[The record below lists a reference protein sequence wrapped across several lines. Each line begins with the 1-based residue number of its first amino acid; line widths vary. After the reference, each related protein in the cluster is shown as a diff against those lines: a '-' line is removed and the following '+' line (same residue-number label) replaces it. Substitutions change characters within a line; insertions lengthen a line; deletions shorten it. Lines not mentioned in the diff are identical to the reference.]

1 MVLVSTADAAPFV
14 DAGNTLGVGASIEFN
29 AGVYRTLAEI
39 QDVTIVGADDVS
51 VLATG
56 DYRTTALANAG
67 VGADAGV
74 GAAVALLLSDF
85 TTTAQL
91 TNSTNSST
99 ITGGL
104 TVSAD
109 HFARATHAADAS
121 VTAADISAGAA
132 IALGVMQGGARAFA
146 GNRMDVA
153 GAVNVT
159 ALTDTFMD
167 ADATSSSQGVD
178 SDDLFLEFKL
188 DLLLDQAFR
197 ALRSALTF
205 DPVTAVDGV
214 ADTLTVTGHGLATGD
229 SVIYSKGGDDEQVGA
244 LVDTDDYFVRVID
257 ADTISL
263 HNSRDDALNNVNAVD
278 LAPTADFDNL
288 HTLQPRVPGAV
299 AELIGAGRLGTGD
312 GSVGAAAA
320 AAANLDY
327 NSALAG
333 ITASAQI
340 TADLP
345 VSVISTLDADAD
357 AFATAEAVDSA
368 VSLGIA
374 AAANISSQGNQAFV
388 GGSVTAPG
396 IEVRARL
403 GGNGV
408 SDFTAEAIS
417 GGGSEANLGVAGAF
431 AVNLS
436 SPLLPLNPIVIPIP
450 ALPAAPAIPGLPPI
464 TLPTL
469 PPLPVIPVPTGGQQ
483 AAVVLDGANL
493 TLLNGRDLLVRSDF
507 IGNYSA
513 TTSATPQSTAVVG
526 VGPSVSA
533 NAMTQQSLAEIRNAV
548 VTGTGGGVEFR
559 SDIDVIAT
567 GDYTATATATAGA
580 SSAIS
585 LPAAAALNY
594 SDLNTVARIANTSSP
609 SAINGNLRVRA
620 DHDSLSTHA
629 ANTDSGVGGTA
640 SVGAALALGY
650 VLGGAEASS
659 AMDIDVLSGTV
670 TIQADNQ
677 SLLDADAVSGQSGA
691 ANDPAGDV
699 LTEELEAQFEGLLAL
714 AGQGEIPEDVIRIL
728 QRASAETADGPIGA
742 AAAVAMN
749 LDFGYSEAALADG
762 SRLETSNAPVV
773 AATGD
778 MDSDALA
785 TAASVDA
792 AAGIGVAVAINVDA
806 QRIEGAIG
814 GDITAPAIT
823 LETARSGDGIH
834 RLNALAI
841 SGAGAEDVG
850 VAGAF
855 ALNLSGDP
863 RDILEGDATGGGQ
876 LIARILD
883 GANLTLTEST
893 DVTVTATYVGD
904 YNATARAATGGGTLG
919 IGPSVAVNAVVHSTI
934 AEIGAAFIAGAD
946 DVIVTATGTYTA
958 DTLAV
963 AGADS
968 DGSLPAAIALTG
980 TQNDTIARV
989 RPGETMSTI
998 GGDLLVTASHT
1009 ATANTTADAASGGA
1023 DVGLGVA
1030 VAAGGPLGGARAEGG
1045 PNMTV
1050 AGDVTVL
1057 ANTVADAN
1065 TDAEASQL
1073 GALVSSFTVDEETQR
1088 QLKRL
1093 ATIAGVDDILF
1104 PFVDPHPPLQAHFNA
1119 ETEVDDAANTIK
1131 IAVPHEF
1138 DAGDAVVYR
1147 NNQDDTSLGGL
1158 TDGTTYF
1165 ISFATPDRS
1174 QLRLHATRADA
1185 LAATNAINI
1194 APVLDAEDHH
1204 TLVVARTFAAAAV
1217 DSTAETINV
1226 GNLAGL
1232 SDGDAVKYFNGG
1244 GTSVGGLVDG
1254 RLYFVNVDAS
1264 DPNAMRVQLFETR
1277 ADALAGTN
1285 VIDLDGAVATGAA
1298 HQVVKVVD
1306 AYHSRIGAVDPVA
1319 SVDDGNNRLNIPT
1332 MGFANGD
1339 SVVYENN
1346 GDDETIAGLAA
1357 GGTFFVH
1364 IVVEEDLPI
1373 GLSLHNNRADAESG
1387 ANAIDIAPAG
1397 DSDVAH
1403 TLRLAYVVDPAAVV
1417 DSDQNTIDLSAAR
1430 VHSGEAV
1437 VYRNGGGASIGGL
1450 VDDTVYHVLE
1460 LPGTGRVVLIDGGKV
1475 VDLDASVATGTAHRF
1490 ERVLVDAPAEDNVPD
1505 ISVGAAAAIAV
1516 GAGRPVSEARI
1527 GAGATLVADD
1537 IVVTASMDFDADAD
1551 ADALQIGSALG
1562 VGVAAAGNYSE
1573 GSHIAEVGAGA
1584 TVTADTLSLT
1594 ASGVGDLPFDLDAN
1608 AASAAAGL
1616 GGNVAG
1622 SVAVNA
1628 LRNHTA
1634 VRIGNDATVTVDG
1647 RLDLLANLRRDG
1659 LSFVDAGRARSDAL
1673 AGEVAF
1679 GGLAAAGASVAGTI
1693 TLQGDLVEASIGEG
1707 ALVTAPDGVNV
1718 RAKTLHDF
1726 DNTAVGGSISAVF
1739 AAAVG
1744 AAFNYTSSEAR
1755 AQVDG
1760 SVEVDSGSLDV
1771 IATTDVV
1778 YDPDALGLAAGGLI
1792 AIAGSAEGNVINNTT
1807 RAGIGGSGTINA
1819 NAVRVSASDTSEL
1832 DTDTGALAASTV
1844 GAAGASVA
1852 ANIMN
1857 NTVEA
1862 FIAGATVTT
1871 DDGNV
1876 VVGATS
1882 SYDVDALALGLS
1894 AAGLVA
1900 GVGSVSVNML
1910 TNTTSASIRGGAV
1923 IESAGTVSLDADDNS
1938 TVQANSGGLA
1948 VSLGA
1953 GVGASAALNTLD
1965 NTVEAYTDDADIEA
1979 NGDISI
1985 DATSANDVDALA
1997 IAFGAG
2003 GIVGGFASVTIN
2015 TVTTTTDAS
2024 IRTGGTID
2032 APAIRLS
2039 ARDDSVLD
2047 ADSGGLAVSVGAGAG
2062 GSFARNE
2069 MATEVSAGIGGAD
2082 VTTSE
2087 GNVGITAT
2095 SSFDVD
2101 ASALGFSLAGLVGG
2115 VGTASIND
2123 LANTTRA
2130 FIDTGAEVDSAGA
2143 VQLTALDD
2151 SLVVADAGGLAA
2163 SGFVGAGLSF
2173 ASSKVI
2179 NTVEAV
2185 IDGTVPEGETPA
2197 SVTAVGAVTL
2207 TATLSPEVSAG
2218 AVGFSVGAFAAASG
2232 AVAVSET
2239 GGRARAAILN
2249 KATVEAASVSI
2260 QANADAG
2267 VDADA
2272 GGLAGA
2278 GFAAAGVMIAETV
2291 AGHGASAEATGVI
2304 TTGQLDVA
2312 AKATRAG
2319 EADVNFFGIAAFTG
2333 EVGFE
2338 AERTAGDTEAIIG
2351 EGADIT
2357 VTGGGSVN
2365 VTATSDDVADPHIV
2379 DIAAGAF
2386 MIGAQ
2391 ATSAVITSNTRAKV
2405 AGKVSGRNATV
2416 SATSN
2421 KEADATT
2428 DILNLSILSLNGV
2441 ALSGIVS
2448 ALPADLPIPV
2458 TPPFDTVAD
2467 ALIDGATEAFLAK
2480 GADID
2485 LTGALAVT
2493 ATSDN
2498 DASANNLSLTVT
2510 FVNVADTASLAKV
2523 QGSTQMHIDEG
2534 ASIDVGSLTS
2544 SASATSDATAGLD
2557 YAGVS
2562 GVNVQLADVNA
2573 TTGHLVAAY
2582 VGPAKNAPLAGQP
2595 ATTLAI
2601 ASGGMNL
2608 TATSVN
2614 TASVGQVI
2622 VDASLVTVEKV
2633 NPVADAG
2640 GQTRAHLGGAF
2651 VINAAHADA
2660 TATSINTAE
2669 SEALAFELNLLDIDQ
2684 SEKSAST
2691 THVTEAFVGQGAN
2704 LTVSGAINLKAS
2716 SDNEATIDQITPL
2729 DLGAVELNFV
2739 KSTANAGGVTVAY
2752 VMEDADIRATAITAD
2767 ASADNEASVDR
2778 FQFAA
2783 SVFSLQKAE
2792 PTAITSHQV
2801 GAWIGAAPGAA
2812 AQASLAGTITLTG
2825 GITLNATSVN
2835 EASVGEVNI
2844 ALALVSV
2851 DLVKPVINTGGTTRV
2866 SVGGNYTINATGING
2881 QANATNTAGSDTVP
2895 IKLGLVLVTEVN
2907 TDVRT
2912 THETEA
2918 IVGAGAGF
2926 VLSGGGITLGATS
2939 RNDARLSRFELGASL
2954 VSVGTFSPTV
2964 VTQGATRAFA
2974 VEGAHVTAGSLS
2986 LNAAAANNASVSADI
3001 VTIGLV
3007 DFSTI
3012 APVVHTEHVVDAYL
3026 GPRAGVGSSGL
3037 AGSINVAGALNVS
3050 AGQVDSGNV
3059 ASLDSLTISISLG
3072 NGDTVEPDVLAAGQ
3086 TLAHLGGAFAIKAG
3100 SVNVTARAPNNRA
3113 TSEVFALNV
3122 GLGNFGG
3129 SDIPVTV
3136 AHQTAAYVAD
3146 GANIGVSGGP
3156 LALLAEATGHASAEN
3171 LSISIG
3177 LLDIQEITAQAR
3189 VQGSTKAYIG
3199 GGAILNADD
3208 VSMLARSQGNTADAG
3223 MTSVGVGLISSTT
3236 ANPTASTEHNV
3247 DVFVAGGA
3255 TVNADDVSLS
3265 AVLGSTADADVDTA
3279 GFGIAAIGST
3289 NPSASATDLVRA
3301 FVDGVV
3307 SVSSLELDANAS
3319 RVSTADTTVV
3329 SIGIVGSS
3337 GADSTASTTGDT
3349 RVAFGSSARIT
3360 STGNVAAH
3368 AVANNRA
3375 TAKSSGGGGG
3385 VIGAATLDSSAT
3397 LTSDT
3402 TAYLHENAQ
3411 VLQAGNFEL
3420 NAIAIN
3426 TAKADTTAGTGGAI
3440 SVRGAQATVTVTPS
3454 VEAVIDN
3461 NVSMQNIGGSV
3472 TLHAESLR
3480 AEGDSTAKAYGGG
3493 VVDVGASNADA
3504 IVQPTVNAFID
3515 TGATLDV
3522 DGSVTVEAFA
3532 RAQPAQALNDF
3543 FNPDQA
3549 TIDADSI
3556 SFTQHG
3562 LSNGDRVTYD
3572 PNGNSAIGTA
3582 DGSTLQT
3589 GREYS
3594 VIVTGED
3601 TLQLGT
3607 VFDAST
3613 GSTADP
3619 LDPNVGVD
3627 AARDTIR
3634 FAVPHGF
3641 ISGDAVKY
3649 TPAGTSVSTGLNGS
3663 NTFFVR
3669 SIDEFTI
3676 RLYANRDEAL
3686 GNGAFFD
3693 RTFSPVLVSEADD
3706 TITSVGHGYVEN
3718 QAVTYLAPPARQFT
3732 SESVDVSSGTPTD
3745 NDQIFFQNHGFSVG
3759 NRVTYR
3765 VEPGGTAIGGLTSGT
3780 NYFVIVIDANHIQ
3793 LAATRD
3799 AADPDDGDDDVDTT
3813 PIALSPDKNS
3823 PANQDQHV
3831 LERQTIGGLSNGV
3844 TYYVRNIAGS
3854 TFQLAATPGGAAI
3867 ELNGSGRVGTHRLS
3881 TPGLDLTA
3889 QTGVH
3894 QLRLDLTSAPGG
3906 NHLLRGEAGVSL
3918 RELSPPAGDG
3928 QSSAV
3933 AKGGGGGFVAVGNP
3947 DGNLVLTQNVQAFI
3961 APALLQ
3967 AGGNVDVRSSS
3978 VVNSSAYASNG
3989 GGGFVAIGDADAN
4002 NDTNHSNRAYIG
4014 VDDGSGNIVGDNV
4027 VVEAQGH
4034 LRVSAEST
4042 LDAKVTTNADA
4053 GGFAADVDAESR
4065 GTLDDETQVVAGSN
4079 ARVTARSVSLRSQWL
4094 HLNYTYKADADA
4106 GGLYADAEATSNG
4119 SVLPDTTTAIRSGAQ
4134 VTGFEGVDLRA
4145 ITNDVDIDETGTADA
4160 TGLFGGEDRY
4170 KDAVFEVDTLIDADA
4185 NAVVTAGP
4193 RLFPGP
4199 GVPAI
4204 DVTPL
4209 QQPGG
4214 FDRLA
4219 LFVEID
4225 AEEGTRDMDWDANV
4239 VLLPGPNPTL
4249 IVGPDGRIQKAINA
4263 SVLGVGSAI
4272 GSFVDPDNNGSFVV
4286 ADIINDNDRGQAL
4299 FRADNE
4305 GNADITT
4312 VLPNGPLFTFRE
4324 TYVKVDI
4331 LNQSEYDMVIS
4342 DIEVVN
4348 TFLTTAEDEVII
4360 EVDHVDNFEF
4370 DVNHDFKPT
4379 LITISN
4385 TFDKEDGAQPDIT
4398 FDGVVN
4404 NPIGMTDVFN
4414 QRGDILSSLPGGGE
4428 FPTPPGLIRT
4438 DSFRIDAVR
4447 GSVGRGDSQRLRV
4460 EIVESN
4466 DGPTAAA
4473 DRYRTSDA
4481 GGANFMELRGLL
4493 RRALTGSEAVTGF
4506 NVDVERILSGNAR
4519 ASNVD
4524 LELLNGLLQPT
4535 VVPGPYEIEVFES
4548 AVVNTPA
4555 NPPGPP
4561 GAPPR
4566 TTIVTDHFRQSPGTV
4581 ATVFPRGVWGAGFNA
4596 VDVRYVVGQPQDAQR
4611 RISSGRNI
4619 DIVGLPQ
4626 DTTRFINLLG
4636 YTDIREGGPFA
4647 AGNIDVLTNGHIT
4660 LTEELGD
4667 MRIGRIESTQRNVNL
4682 TGRLADIIDAPDDPE
4697 ADVLG
4702 VNLTFSA
4709 PQGRVGTFENALEI
4723 DSSHPSSGV
4732 VRGDAASD
4740 IVLIETEL
4748 DMNVDR
4754 IRSESG
4760 DVSLTTVRGSI
4771 LDAFDDA
4778 AADSIGVN
4786 LFFFANSG
4794 RIGDSANDFDI
4805 DSSTAR
4811 PGRLFANASSSIYLL
4826 ETDSSMNVQQVLS
4839 PGGIIRLTVPD
4850 TIATDEDLYL
4860 MEGGLIFSNEAG
4872 ITLNV
4877 GDDVDTRL
4885 ESLMFTPSTVTING
4899 DFGDADPGRGSR
4911 IVLRGAIFADRT
4923 TIQTLRDDDEVRVEN
4938 SILNSFIFT
4947 SGGDDLIFG
4956 SDAGSDD
4963 PDLNDTTYFGDFIDA
4978 GPGNDRVFGLG
4989 GADMIFGRDG
4999 DDIIEGGAHGDN
5011 IDGGGGDDDLRGGFG
5026 NDLIHG
5032 GTGFDDIDGGR
5043 DNDILFGDE
5052 DDDRIDAG
5060 TGGIN
5065 IIFGGA
5071 GDDVLN
5077 GSDEGRDGIDG
5088 GEGRDYVFGHGG
5100 NDVLLGGA
5108 GDDIV
5113 DGGAGDDIIQ
5123 GGAGKDVLL
5132 GGADHDVLSGDDTTA
5147 GDDNAVD
5154 YLYGDFGT
5162 NGNEPGS
5169 GRDRLDGQGGNDV
5182 LFGEGEDDEIIDTLG
5197 ASNLINAGP
5206 GDNPAVI
5213 VLPAATPNP
5222 VVAVS
5227 TDDPLAVN
5235 TLPAGPA
5242 YAGWWAEIAGSATNF
5257 GLSGGVGDA
5266 LDTTVAVDPLT
5277 GERYVAWADGR
5288 NGNHEIYVAK
5298 ATAAGWVMLGGSAAG
5313 GGVSDTAGHSRLP
5326 SLAIINGRPTVVWS
5340 EVHATGIDIMGAQY
5354 DEASDTWVTLGN
5366 SLLPGGISNTA
5377 RANQAQIVETEGR
5390 ALVTWID
5397 TSSGSAQIYGRVFN
5411 GASWVEITPGS
5422 ATGGGITH
5430 AASVAEYDVAAEG
5443 DRIAVT
5449 WSGAPKGA
5457 VSRDDV
5463 EIYALVR
5470 QGAGWVGLAVS
5481 DSGTGLSNSPANES
5495 REPDAAWLNG
5505 QLFVAYRERVGDFEQ
5520 IYVKTYEGGNFWV
5533 SAGPDGAVKQGVSN
5547 TVRRSLD
5554 PKLESGGGE
5563 LFLVWADHSNF
5574 DYADTD
5580 ARLYAKRWN
5589 GSQFVE
5595 TLPGDATGGGISATG
5610 GKFSALDLTVDA
5622 QGRPTVGWTDDSAG
5636 LPQAYLRTVTALP
5649 GQVFVAAGG
5658 SSVQAILNANDLG
5671 AGDVIVLA
5679 AGVHAGFTVGAGDAG
5694 VTILGAQGGGSVVTG
5709 AVNLQAAG
5717 VLQRLSLSAGVTV
5730 GAGASGAALVDNLI
5744 GSTGLVINGGS
5755 QLQVLHNRFN
5765 GTTGVTLAGA
5775 ASGLI
5780 AHNDV
5785 FASATGLAINAAF
5798 SGSIDDNDFRNA
5810 DVGVRYNAAA
5820 PLGGNRIHDNTTG
5833 IISTVAG
5840 TTNALGFVA
5849 GSTPNEIDGNKTG
5862 VELQAARMQNQ
5873 HLTGNTL
5880 GVTGSG
5886 ILGGADL
5893 STANVIEGGVAGVA
5907 SFSGSVQFNRIG
5919 LGRFGVLATEG
5930 NVIEGNQIYRTT
5942 LAAVVAS
5949 GVANVR
5955 IEGNTMASPAGDLI
5969 RVAGG
5974 AKNVEVL
5981 HNTLW
5986 AESGY
5991 DIFVAN
5997 NSQAGFFSDFNN
6009 LYTSGTGKVG
6019 FWTRDFSDVLDWQA
6033 DIARFDLH
6041 SVGATVVNPE
6051 WARPRFESRHNDEY
6065 ALMPMFG
6072 TQRFTSPLQT
6082 PEPGVAHIALRS
6094 PDLYVDAV
6102 RERALPIQWESFNNT
6117 VGSRVRIDLYR
6128 DTADGPAFLTTITA
6142 ATADDG
6148 EFLWTPEDSGIAFGT
6163 HGLRIQVSW
6172 VDNPLVLDRSQEPF
6186 VVPEDGSD
6194 YFVDDASNVND
6205 EFTPGAIGNNR
6216 NTGKLPT
6223 APKPYVTNLARVYD
6237 LQAGDT
6243 VHIDTGSYSMID
6255 PLVVSGS
6262 TDRGFGLDQGFTL
6275 TGPTNTARIAELL
6288 PAIPG
6293 DRSRPLIELDD
6304 ADGIAVEHLTLRD
6317 AQRGLYAHG
6326 GSDGLSASH
6335 VTASGHLLEG
6345 IRIET
6350 RSPAGSFTELTS
6362 TNNGG
6367 VGVHLAGEIGSL
6379 TGSSASGNAGGG
6391 FFVGAAVSDISQNNA
6406 ISNTGIGFD
6415 IRNPGAATIQRN
6427 LSFGNTR
6434 GMVVSNAGGGAPA
6447 LVGSTTL
6454 APLTANVIFQNVL
6467 SGLTGRGNVMVAG
6480 NTVVDQT
6487 DAAAIGIR
6495 VENGATAR
6503 SNVVRGNGIGIDAND
6518 ATVLGNRVFG
6528 NSVVGIRANDAEL
6541 LENVVYSNPVGIE
6554 ITGADLTVRN
6564 NIIYDSTTVGLRVN
6578 AVDGLEIVNNTFF
6591 EPTADAIRIEGASKN
6606 VNVRNDII
6614 WAQSGIGIAVDAD
6627 SQAGFSADNNV
6638 FFRAIFGTGRIG
6650 TWDGV
6655 ERATLASWKAATG
6668 TDTDSI
6674 FANPL
6679 FVDANGAD
6687 NVLGFEA
6694 GVSDGRDDDFHVRS
6708 LFGSFHG
6715 GSLAP
6720 VEGPSFII
6728 PGSPVALTAVETID
6742 AQQSSAIDRG
6752 DPSDPFNREPA
6763 NNGGYVNVGAYGN
6776 TEQASKSAAEFIIVI
6791 APNGGEVI
6799 EQQSVFDIRWN
6810 HAGGTTVDIEVSS
6823 TGPAGTFETIA
6834 AGEANDGL
6842 YQWTVD
6848 PTLFPAGDD
6857 YVIRVVSSAD
6867 ATISDISNATFEID
6881 EPPLQ
6886 VLALTP
6892 NVSGF
6897 AVRFNRALDLA
6908 QLNLYDGAGPGAALG
6923 AADIV
6928 VTGPAGQ
6935 VRGSVVMDAD
6945 NMGFAFVK
6953 TGSALADGS
6962 YTVTLTSGAAA
6973 LHAVNGDLL
6982 DGNADHN
6989 PGDDFSVAFNVS
7001 GSAAAKVS
7009 IADFARGPG
7018 QEAGVP
7024 TGAAGV
7030 PVRISGAGSFITAA
7044 FEIHFDPTLLLV
7056 TGFSNPAGG
7065 TATVDLSTP
7074 GVARVQVVF
7083 AVAVSGADLELGR
7096 LIATVPATAP
7106 YGARQVLDVRNVSVN
7121 GTALAAGDEDGV
7133 HVVAR
7138 PGDTDGNAAYSS
7150 QDALYI
7156 QRVVARL
7163 DTGFKAFPL
7172 IDSLIVGDVNGSGR
7186 LESADALLIQR
7197 KILGLPTPIPDAV
7210 ASPPAAKAIEPSDVA
7225 RSLEPVPRS
7234 VLSSAPLGMAAA
7246 GPTQVGA
7253 PVIDWN
7259 ARPASAPAVPPS
7271 PKADQGQDWL
7281 DSFVNHLGRTQDE
7294 RNAAFRLR
7302 ISAVP
7307 TVAPKATVTLSTM
7320 ERR

>member
-1 MVLVSTADAAPFV
+1 M
-14 DAGNTLGVGASIEFN
+14 
-29 AGVYRTLAEI
+29 
-39 QDVTIVGADDVS
+39 
-51 VLATG
+51 
-56 DYRTTALANAG
+56 
-67 VGADAGV
+67 

-109 HFARATHAADAS
+109 HFARATHTADAGVIAAD
-121 VTAADISAGAA
+121 VSAGAA

-153 GAVNVT
+153 GAVSVT

-167 ADATSSSQGVD
+167 ADATASSQGVEN
-178 SDDLFLEFKL
+178 DDLLLEFKL
-188 DLLLDQAFR
+188 DFLLDEAFK

-205 DPVTAVDGV
+205 DPVTAVDGA
-214 ADTLTVTGHGLATGD
+214 ADTLTVNGHGLATGD
-229 SVIYSKGGDDEQVGA
+229 SVLYGIGDDDEQVGT
-244 LVDTDDYFVRVID
+244 LVNTDDYFVRVID
-257 ADTISL
+257 GNMLSL
-263 HNSRDDALNNVNAVD
+263 HASRADAFNNVNAVN
-278 LAPTADFDNL
+278 LEPTADFDNL

-299 AELIGAGRLGTGD
+299 SALIAAGRLGTGD

-333 ITASAQI
+333 ITAGAQI
-340 TADLP
+340 RADLP
-345 VSVISTLDADAD
+345 VSVVSTLNADAD

-374 AAANISSQGNQAFV
+374 AAANITSQGNQAFI
-388 GGSVTAPG
+388 GGNVTAPG

-408 SDFTAEAIS
+408 SDFTAGAIS

-450 ALPAAPAIPGLPPI
+450 ALPALPAIPGLPPI
-464 TLPTL
+464 VLPTL
-469 PPLPVIPVPTGGQQ
+469 GSLPTIPVPTGGTQ
-483 AAVVLDGANL
+483 AAVVQDGASL
-493 TLLNGRDLLVRSDF
+493 TLLDGGDLVVQSDF
-507 IGNYSA
+507 IGIYSA
-513 TTSATPQSTAVVG
+513 TTSATPQATAVVG
-526 VGPSVSA
+526 IGPSVSA
-533 NAMTQQSLAEIRNAV
+533 NAITQQSLAEIRDAV
-548 VTGTGGGVEFR
+548 VTGTGGGGDLR
-559 SDIDVIAT
+559 SDINVIAT
-567 GDYTATATATAGA
+567 GDFTATATATAGA
-580 SSAIS
+580 SSSIS

-594 SDLNTVARIANTSSP
+594 SDLNTVARIGNTSSP
-609 SAINGNLRVRA
+609 SAINGDLRVQA
-620 DHDSLSTHA
+620 DHDAVTTHA
-629 ANTDSGVGGTA
+629 ASTDSGVGGTA

-659 AMDIDVLSGTV
+659 GMDIDVLSGTV
-670 TIQADNQ
+670 RILADNQ
-677 SLLDADAVSGQSGA
+677 SVLDADAVSGQSGA
-691 ANDPAGDV
+691 ANDPAGNV
-699 LTEELEAQFEGLLAL
+699 VTEELEAQVEGLLAL

-749 LDFGYSEAALADG
+749 LDFGYSEAALAAG
-762 SRLETSNAPVV
+762 SRLATSAAPVV

-814 GDITAPAIT
+814 GDITAPAVT
-823 LETARSGDGIH
+823 LQTVRSGDGIH
-834 RLNALAI
+834 RLNATAI

-863 RDILEGDATGGGQ
+863 RDILEGNVTGGGQ

-883 GANLTLTEST
+883 GANLTLTDST

-919 IGPSVAVNAVVHSTI
+919 IGPSVAVNAVVHATI
-934 AEIGAAFIAGAD
+934 AEIGAAVITGAD
-946 DVIVTATGTYTA
+946 DVVVTATGTYTA
-958 DTLAV
+958 DTLAM

-968 DGSLPAAIALTG
+968 AGSLAAAVAITG

-989 RPGETMSTI
+989 RPGETMSSIT
-998 GGDLLVTASHT
+998 GNLAVTASHT
-1009 ATANTTADAASGGA
+1009 ATANTTADAASGGNQ
-1023 DVGLGVA
+1023 VGLGVA

-1050 AGDVTVL
+1050 TGDVTIL
-1057 ANTVADAN
+1057 ATTVADAN

-1073 GALVSSFTVDEETQR
+1073 GALISSFTVDEETQR

-1119 ETEVDDAANTIK
+1119 ETDVDGTANTIK
-1131 IAVPHEF
+1131 IAMPHEF

-1147 NNQDDTSLGGL
+1147 NNEDDTSIGGL
-1158 TDGTTYF
+1158 TDSTTYF

-1185 LAATNAINI
+1185 LAATNAIEI
-1194 APVLDAEDHH
+1194 APTVDAEDHH

-1217 DSTAETINV
+1217 DSGAETINV
-1226 GNLAGL
+1226 ANLAGL
-1232 SDGDAVKYFNGG
+1232 SNGDAVKYFNGG
-1244 GTSVGGLVDG
+1244 GSSVGGLVDG
-1254 RLYFVNVDAS
+1254 RRYFVNVDAT

-1277 ADALAGTN
+1277 RDAMAGTN
-1285 VIDLDGAVATGAA
+1285 VIDLDGAVASGTA

-1306 AYHSRIGAVDPVA
+1306 AYHVRPDAVPPAYVIDPVA
-1319 SVDDGNNRLNIPT
+1319 
-1332 MGFANGD
+1332 
-1339 SVVYENN
+1339 
-1346 GDDETIAGLAA
+1346 
-1357 GGTFFVH
+1357 
-1364 IVVEEDLPI
+1364 
-1373 GLSLHNNRADAESG
+1373 
-1387 ANAIDIAPAG
+1387 AIN
-1397 DSDVAH
+1397 
-1403 TLRLAYVVDPAAVV
+1403 
-1417 DSDQNTIDLSAAR
+1417 SDQETIDLSSTA
-1430 VHSGEAV
+1430 VENGEAV

-1450 VDDTVYHVLE
+1450 VDDTVYYVFQQ
-1460 LPGTGRVVLIDGGKV
+1460 PFTGRTMLFDGEHI
-1475 VDLDASVATGTAHRF
+1475 VDLDASVATGTEHRF

-1505 ISVGAAAAIAV
+1505 IRVGAAAAIAV
-1516 GAGRPVSEARI
+1516 GVGRPVSEARI
-1527 GAGATLVADD
+1527 GASATLVADD
-1537 IVVTASMDFDADAD
+1537 VIVTASMDFDADAD
-1551 ADALQIGSALG
+1551 AGALAVGGVLG

-1584 TVTADTLSLT
+1584 SVTADTLSLT
-1594 ASGVGDLPFDLDAN
+1594 ASGVGDVPFDLDAN

-1622 SVAVNA
+1622 SLAVNA

-1634 VRIGNDATVTVDG
+1634 VRIGTDATVTVDG

-1659 LSFVDAGRARSDAL
+1659 GNFVDAGRARSDAF

-1679 GGLAAAGASVAGTI
+1679 GGLAAAGASVAGTL
-1693 TLQGDLVEASIGEG
+1693 TLAGDLSEASIGEG

-1726 DNTAVGGSISAVF
+1726 DNLAVGGSISAVF

-1744 AAFNYTSSEAR
+1744 AAFNDTNSEAR
-1755 AQVDG
+1755 AQVNG
-1760 SVEVDSGSLDV
+1760 SVESDAGDLVV
-1771 IATTDVV
+1771 VATTDVV

-1807 RAGIGGSGTINA
+1807 RAGIGGSGSINA
-1819 NAVRVSASDTSEL
+1819 VAVRISASDSSEL
-1832 DTDTGALAASTV
+1832 GTDTGALAASTV

-1852 ANIMN
+1852 VNVMN

-1862 FIAGATVTT
+1862 YIEGATVTT
-1871 DDGNV
+1871 DEGNV
-1876 VVGATS
+1876 DVSATS
-1882 SYDVDALALGLS
+1882 SYEVDALALGLS

-1900 GVGSVSVNML
+1900 GVGSISVNTL
-1910 TNTTSASIRGGAV
+1910 SNTTSASIRSGAV
-1923 IESAGTVSLDADDNS
+1923 IDSAGTLSINASDTSAVE
-1938 TVQANSGGLA
+1938 ANSGGLA

-1953 GVGASAALNTLD
+1953 GVGASFALNTLG
-1965 NTVEAYTDDADIEA
+1965 NTVEAYTHMADIEA
-1979 NGDISI
+1979 AGQIVI
-1985 DATSANDVDALA
+1985 EAMSANDVDALA

-2015 TVTTTTDAS
+2015 TVTTSTDAS
-2024 IRTGGTID
+2024 MRTGGTVE
-2032 APAIRLS
+2032 APAVRLS

-2047 ADSGGLAVSVGAGAG
+2047 ADSGGLAVSVGVGAG
-2062 GSFARNE
+2062 GSLSRNE
-2069 MATEVSAGIGGAD
+2069 MATRVSAGIGGAE
-2082 VTTSE
+2082 VTTSD
-2087 GNVGITAT
+2087 GNVDISAV
-2095 SSFDVD
+2095 SSFEVD
-2101 ASALGFSLAGLVGG
+2101 ASGLGFSVAGLVGG

-2130 FIDTGAEVDSAGA
+2130 FIDDGAAVESAGA
-2143 VQLTALDD
+2143 VQLNALDD

-2185 IDGTVPEGETPA
+2185 IDGAVAVLGDTPA
-2197 SVTAVGAVTL
+2197 SVKAAGALTL
-2207 TATLSPEVSAG
+2207 TATLSPAVSAS
-2218 AVGFSVGAFAAASG
+2218 AVGVSVGAFAAASG
-2232 AVAVSET
+2232 GVAVAET
-2239 GGRARAAILN
+2239 GGRARAAIQN
-2249 KATVEAASVSI
+2249 KATVTAASVSI

-2267 VDADA
+2267 VEADA
-2272 GGLAGA
+2272 GGFAGA

-2304 TTGQLDVA
+2304 TTGQLDVVA
-2312 AKATRAG
+2312 GATRAG
-2319 EADVNFFGIAAFTG
+2319 EADTNFFGIALFRG

-2365 VTATSDDVADPHIV
+2365 VTATSDDVADVADPHIV
-2379 DIAAGAF
+2379 DFAPGAIT
-2386 MIGAQ
+2386 IGAQ
-2391 ATSAVITSNTRAKV
+2391 ATSAVVASNTRAKV

-2416 SATSN
+2416 SATST
-2421 KEADATT
+2421 KQADAATK
-2428 DILNLSILSLNGV
+2428 ILKLSILSLNGV
-2441 ALSGIVS
+2441 ALSGIVD

-2458 TPPFDTVAD
+2458 APPFDTVAD
-2467 ALIDGATEAFLAK
+2467 ARIEGNTEASLAK
-2480 GADID
+2480 GAN
-2485 LTGALAVT
+2485 LTLSGALGIT
-2493 ATSDN
+2493 ATSNN
-2498 DASANNLSLTVT
+2498 DARADNLSVAVA
-2510 FVNVADTASLAKV
+2510 FVNVSDTASHAKV
-2523 QGSTQMHIDEG
+2523 LGSTQVHIDQG
-2534 ASIDVGSLTS
+2534 ASINVNTLTTN
-2544 SASATSDATAGLD
+2544 ATATSDATAGFN
-2557 YAGVS
+2557 YNGVT
-2562 GVNVQLADVNA
+2562 GVNVQLADVDA

-2582 VGPAKNAPLAGQP
+2582 VGPSKDASPSGEA
-2595 ATTLAI
+2595 ATALTI
-2601 ASGGMNL
+2601 ANGGL
-2608 TATSVN
+2608 DLRATSDN
-2614 TASVGQVI
+2614 KATVGQVNFE
-2622 VDASLVTVEKV
+2622 ANLVTVEKV
-2633 NPVADAG
+2633 KPVADAG

-2651 VINAAHADA
+2651 VITAGKADA
-2660 TATSINTAE
+2660 TAKSTNTAE
-2669 SEALAFELNLLDIDQ
+2669 SSALAFEVNLVDIDL

-2704 LTVSGAINLKAS
+2704 LSVVGGALNLKAS
-2716 SDNEATIDQITPL
+2716 SDNEATIDQISPL
-2729 DLGAVELNFV
+2729 DVGVAELNFV
-2739 KSTANAGGVTVAY
+2739 KSTANAGGVTSAY
-2752 VMEDADIRATAITAD
+2752 VMEDADIRAAAITAD
-2767 ASADNEASVDR
+2767 ASADNDASVDR
-2778 FQFAA
+2778 FQIGV
-2783 SVFSLQKAE
+2783 SLFSLQQAE

-2801 GAWIGAAPGAA
+2801 GSWIGAAPGAT
-2812 AQASLAGTITLTG
+2812 AQAGLSGVITLTG
-2825 GITLNATSVN
+2825 GIDLTATSVN
-2835 EASVGEVNI
+2835 EASVSEVNI
-2844 ALALVSV
+2844 ALGAVGI
-2851 DLVKPVINTGGTTRV
+2851 DLVKPVITTGGATRV
-2866 SVGGNYTINATGING
+2866 SVGGNYTISASGITG
-2881 QANATNTAGSDTVP
+2881 QANATNKADADTVP
-2895 IKLGLVLVTEVN
+2895 ISISLVRVSEINTE
-2907 TDVRT
+2907 VRT

-2918 IVGAGAGF
+2918 MVGAGAAF
-2926 VLSGGGITLGATS
+2926 VLNGGGIALGATS
-2939 RNDARLSRFELGASL
+2939 RNEARLSRFDLGVSL
-2954 VSVGTFSPTV
+2954 GSVVTFKPTV
-2964 VTQGATRAFA
+2964 ETLGATRAFA
-2974 VEGAHVTAGSLS
+2974 AEGANVSAGSLS
-2986 LNAAAANNASVSADI
+2986 LNAAAANTARVAANVIAVGA
-3001 VTIGLV
+3001 V

-3012 APVVHTEHVVDAYL
+3012 KPVVRTLHVVDAYV
-3026 GPRAGVGSSGL
+3026 GPRAGVASSGA
-3037 AGSINVAGALNVS
+3037 AGSINVNGALNVS
-3050 AGQVDSGNV
+3050 AGQVDNGNV
-3059 ASLDSLTISISLG
+3059 ATLDSLSISVALG
-3072 NGDTVEPDVLAAGQ
+3072 NGDTVEPDVLVGGQ
-3086 TLAHLGGAFAIKAG
+3086 TLAHLGGAFAVKAG
-3100 SVNVTARAPNNRA
+3100 SVNVTARAANNRA
-3113 TSEVFALNV
+3113 VSDVFALNI

-3136 AHQTAAYVAD
+3136 AHETAAYVAD
-3146 GANIGVSGGP
+3146 GANLGVSGGP
-3156 LALLAEATGHASAEN
+3156 LALLAEATGHASAKN

-3177 LLDIQEITAQAR
+3177 LVDVQKISAQAR
-3189 VQGSTKAYIG
+3189 VQGSTRAYIG
-3199 GGAILNADD
+3199 GGATLNADD
-3208 VSMLARSQGNTADAG
+3208 VSLTARSLGNTADAA
-3223 MTSVGVGLISSTT
+3223 MTGFGAGLATITT
-3236 ANPTASTEHNV
+3236 ANPSASTEHAV
-3247 DVFVAGGA
+3247 DAFVAGGA
-3255 TVNADDVSLS
+3255 AVNAGDVSLS
-3265 AVLGSTADADVDTA
+3265 AVLSSTADADVNTA
-3279 GFGIAAIGST
+3279 GFGVAAVGRA
-3289 NPSASATDLVRA
+3289 NPSATASDLVRA

-3307 SVSSLELDANAS
+3307 TVASLELDASGTRTA
-3319 RVSTADTTVV
+3319 TADTTLVTV
-3329 SIGIVGSS
+3329 GLVGSA
-3337 GADSTASTTGDT
+3337 GTETNASTTGDT

-3368 AVANNRA
+3368 AVASNR
-3375 TAKSSGGGGG
+3375 TNAKAGGGAGG
-3385 VIGAATLDSSAT
+3385 VVGEGSVNATAT

-3411 VLQAGNFEL
+3411 ILRAGNVEL
-3420 NAIAIN
+3420 SAIAVN
-3426 TAKADTTAGTGGAI
+3426 TAKADAVIGTGGVV
-3440 SVRGAQATVTVTPS
+3440 SSGGARATVNLTPA

-3461 NVSMQNIGGSV
+3461 NVSMQNVGGGL

-3480 AEGDSTAKAYGGG
+3480 AEGDAVAKAYGGG
-3493 VVDVGASNADA
+3493 VVAVGASNAVA
-3504 IVQPTVNAFID
+3504 TVQPTVNAFID
-3515 TGATLDV
+3515 SGATLDV
-3522 DGSVTVEAFA
+3522 AGSVVVEALA
-3532 RAQPAQALNDF
+3532 RAQPAQVLGDTF
-3543 FNPDQA
+3543 TPDQA
-3549 TIDADSI
+3549 TIDADTI

-3562 LSNGDRVTYD
+3562 LSNGDRVTYN
-3572 PNGNSAIGTA
+3572 PNGNAAIGTA
-3582 DGSTLQT
+3582 DGGTLDPA
-3589 GREYS
+3589 REYS
-3594 VIVTGED
+3594 VIVTGEN
-3601 TLQLGT
+3601 TIQLGA
-3607 VFDAST
+3607 VFEASA
-3613 GSTADP
+3613 GSTADLLNP
-3619 LDPNVGVD
+3619 DVGVD

-3634 FAVPHGF
+3634 FAVSHGF
-3641 ISGDAVKY
+3641 RSGDAVKY
-3649 TPAGTSVSTGLNGS
+3649 TPVGTSVSTGLNDSG
-3663 NTFFVR
+3663 TFFVR
-3669 SIDEFTI
+3669 KLDDYTI
-3676 RLYANRDEAL
+3676 KLYANRDEAM
-3686 GNGAFFD
+3686 GVGAFFD

-3706 TITSVGHGYVEN
+3706 TITSVGHGYAEN
-3718 QAVTYLAPPARQFT
+3718 QAVTYVAPPVVQFT

-3745 NDQIFFQNHGFSVG
+3745 NNQIFFQNHGFGVG

-3765 VEPGGTAIGGLTSGT
+3765 VQPDGTPIGGLTSGT
-3780 NYFVIVIDANHIQ
+3780 AYFVIVIDANHIQ

-3813 PIALSPDKNS
+3813 PIALTPDKNT
-3823 PANQDQHV
+3823 PINRQHHV
-3831 LERQTIGGLSNGV
+3831 LERQSIGGLSNGA
-3844 TYYVRNIAGS
+3844 TYYVRNIAGA
-3854 TFQLAATPGGAAI
+3854 TFQLAATPGGAAL
-3867 ELNGSGRVGTHRLS
+3867 ELNGSGRVGTHLLS
-3881 TPGLDLTA
+3881 APGLDLTA
-3889 QTGVH
+3889 QNGVH
-3894 QLRLDLTSAPGG
+3894 QLRLDLTTAPGG
-3906 NHLLRGEAGVSL
+3906 NHLLLGEGGVSL
-3918 RELSPPAGDG
+3918 RELSPPTGDG

-3933 AKGGGGGFVAVGNP
+3933 AKGGGGGVVAVNNP
-3947 DGNLVLTQNVQAFI
+3947 YGNLVLTQNVQAFI

-3978 VVNSSAYASNG
+3978 VVNSSSYASTG
-3989 GGGFVAIGDADAN
+3989 SGGFVAVGDSEAN

-4014 VDDGSGNIVGDNV
+4014 VDAGGGNIVGDNV
-4027 VVEAQGH
+4027 VIEAQGH
-4034 LRVSAEST
+4034 LRVSSEST
-4042 LDAKVTTNADA
+4042 LDANVTTNSDA
-4053 GGFAADVDAESR
+4053 GGFVADVDAASR
-4065 GTLDDETQVVAGSN
+4065 GTLNDETQVVAGSN
-4079 ARVTARSVSLRSQWL
+4079 ARVTARSVSMRSQWL

-4106 GGLYADAEATSNG
+4106 GGLYADADARASGTVEPN
-4119 SVLPDTTTAIRSGAQ
+4119 TTTAIRSGAQ

-4145 ITNDVDIDETGTADA
+4145 ITNDVAIAENLDAKA
-4160 TGLFGGEDRY
+4160 TGLFGGDDPHP
-4170 KDAVFEVDTLIDADA
+4170 DASLTVDTLIDADA
-4185 NAVVTAGP
+4185 DALVTAGP
-4193 RLFPGP
+4193 RLFPGS

-4225 AEEGTRDMDWDANV
+4225 AEEGTREMNWDADV
-4239 VLLPGPNPTL
+4239 LLLPGPNPTL
-4249 IVGPDGRIQKAINA
+4249 IVGPDGRIQKAINV
-4263 SVLGVGSAI
+4263 SVAGVGSAI
-4272 GSFVDPDNNGSFVV
+4272 GAFVDPDNNGEFVV
-4286 ADIINDNDRGQAL
+4286 QSIINDNDRGQAL
-4299 FRADNE
+4299 FRSNDSGDSN
-4305 GNADITT
+4305 IVT
-4312 VLPNGPLFTFRE
+4312 VLPDGPLFTFRE

-4331 LNQSEYDMVIS
+4331 LNQSALDMAIS
-4342 DIEVVN
+4342 NIEVVN
-4348 TFLTTAEDEVII
+4348 TFLTTPEDEVII
-4360 EVDHVDNFEF
+4360 DVDHVDNFEF

-4379 LITISN
+4379 LISISN
-4385 TFDKEDGAQPDIT
+4385 TFAQVGAVRPDIT
-4398 FDGVVN
+4398 FRSVVN
-4404 NPIGMTDVFN
+4404 NPIGMTNVFN
-4414 QRGDILSSLPGGGE
+4414 QGGDILSSLPGGGE

-4438 DSFRIDAVR
+4438 DSFRIQAVERSIGESDA
-4447 GSVGRGDSQRLRV
+4447 QRLRL

-4481 GGANFMELRGLL
+4481 GIANFMELRGLL
-4493 RRALTGSEAVTGF
+4493 RRGLTGAEAVTGF
-4506 NVDVERILSGNAR
+4506 NVDVERVSSGNSRSA
-4519 ASNVD
+4519 NVN
-4524 LELLNGLLQPT
+4524 LELLNGRLQPT
-4535 VVPGPYEIEVFES
+4535 VVPGPYQIEVFES
-4548 AVVNTPA
+4548 AVVNTPV

-4581 ATVFPRGVWGAGFNA
+4581 ATVFPRGVWGAGFAA
-4596 VDVRYVVGQPQDAQR
+4596 VDVRYVVTGQSQDAQR
-4611 RISSGRNI
+4611 LISSGRNI
-4619 DIVGLPQ
+4619 DIVGLPE
-4626 DTTRFINLLG
+4626 DASRFINLLG
-4636 YTDIREGGPFA
+4636 STDIRGLGVEFLP
-4647 AGNIDVLTNGHIT
+4647 GNIDVLTNGHIT

-4667 MRIGRIESTQRNVNL
+4667 MRIGRIESTQRNVTL
-4682 TGRLADIIDAPDDPE
+4682 TGRLADIIDAPDDSD

-4709 PQGRVGTFENALEI
+4709 PQGRVGSFENALEI
-4723 DSSHPSSGV
+4723 DSSRPSSGV

-4748 DMNVDR
+4748 DLNVDR
-4754 IRSESG
+4754 IRSAQG
-4760 DVSLTTVRGSI
+4760 DVSLTTLRGSI
-4771 LDAFDDA
+4771 FDAFDDA
-4778 AADSIGVN
+4778 EADAIGVN
-4786 LFFFANSG
+4786 LFFIANSG
-4794 RIGDSANDFDI
+4794 RIGDSDNDVDI

-4811 PGRLFANASSSIYLL
+4811 PGRLNANASSSIYLL
-4826 ETDSSMNVQQVLS
+4826 ETASSMNVQQVVT

-4860 MEGGLIFSNEAG
+4860 MEGGLIFTNEAS

-4885 ESLMFTPSTVTING
+4885 ESFMFTPSTVTING
-4899 DFGDADPGRGSR
+4899 DFGDGDPGRGSR

-4923 TIQTLRDDDEVRVEN
+4923 TIQTLRDADEVRVEN

-4956 SDAGSDD
+4956 SDAGSSD

-4999 DDIIEGGAHGDN
+4999 DDVIEGGAHGDN

-5071 GDDVLN
+5071 GDDVLH
-5077 GSDEGRDGIDG
+5077 GADEGRDGIDG
-5088 GEGRDYVFGHGG
+5088 GDGRDYIFGHGG
-5100 NDVLLGGA
+5100 NDVLVGGA
-5108 GDDIV
+5108 GDDII

-5123 GGAGKDVLL
+5123 GGAGRDVLL
-5132 GGADHDVLSGDDTTA
+5132 GGADHDVLAGDDTAA

-5162 NGNEPGS
+5162 NGNEAGS

-5182 LFGEGEDDEIIDTLG
+5182 LFGEGDDDQIIDALG
-5197 ASNLINAGP
+5197 ASNLIDAGA
-5206 GDNPAVI
+5206 GDDPALI
-5213 VLPAATPNP
+5213 ALPAATPNP

-5227 TDDPLAVN
+5227 PDDPLAVN
-5235 TLPAGPA
+5235 TLPAGPT
-5242 YAGWWAEIAGSATNF
+5242 YAGWWAEIAGSATGF

-5266 LDTTVAVDPLT
+5266 LDTTVAIDPLT
-5277 GERYVAWADGR
+5277 GERYVAWADSR
-5288 NGNHEIYVAK
+5288 NGNHEIYVAR
-5298 ATAAGWVMLGGSAAG
+5298 ATATGWVMLGGSAAG

-5326 SLAIINGRPTVVWS
+5326 SLAVINGRATVVWT
-5340 EVHATGIDIMGAQY
+5340 EVHATGIDIRGAQY
-5354 DEASDTWVTLGN
+5354 DVASNTWVALG
-5366 SLLPGGISNTA
+5366 SSMLTGGISNTA
-5377 RANQAQIVETEGR
+5377 RANQAQIVDTEGR

-5397 TSSGSAQIYGRVFN
+5397 SSSGTAQVYGRVFN
-5411 GASWVEITPGS
+5411 GVNWVEITPGS
-5422 ATGGGITH
+5422 AAGGGITQ
-5430 AASVAEYDVAAEG
+5430 ARSVGEYDVAAEG
-5443 DRIAVT
+5443 SNIAVT
-5449 WSGAPKGA
+5449 WSGTPPNGF
-5457 VSRDDV
+5457 SRDDV
-5463 EIYALVR
+5463 EIYARVR
-5470 QGAGWVGLAVS
+5470 QGASWVGIGGS
-5481 DSGTGLSNSPANES
+5481 DSATGLSDSPANES

-5520 IYVKTYEGGNFWV
+5520 IYVKTYEGGNNWV

-5547 TVRRSLD
+5547 TARRSLD

-5595 TLPGDATGGGISATG
+5595 TLPGDASGGGISATG
-5610 GKFSALDLTVDA
+5610 GKFSALDLAVDA
-5622 QGRPTVGWTDDSAG
+5622 AGRPTVGWTDDSSG
-5636 LPQAYLRTVTALP
+5636 LPQAYLRTVTTLP
-5649 GQVFVAAGG
+5649 GQVFLVDSGA
-5658 SSVQAILNANDLG
+5658 SVQAILNANDLG

-5679 AGVHAGFTVGAGDAG
+5679 PGAYGGFTLGAGDAG
-5694 VTILGAQGGGSVVTG
+5694 VTILGAQGGGSVVIG
-5709 AVNLQAAG
+5709 LVDVQASG
-5717 VLQRLSLSAGVTV
+5717 TLQRLHLGAGVTV
-5730 GAGASGAALVDNLI
+5730 SAGVSDVALVDNLI
-5744 GSTGLVINGGS
+5744 GAGGLVMDGGS

-5765 GTTGVTLAGA
+5765 GTTGITLAGA

-5798 SGSIDDNDFRNA
+5798 TGSIHDNEVRDA
-5810 DVGVRYNAAA
+5810 TVGVRYTAAA
-5820 PLGGNRIHDNTTG
+5820 PLGGNRVHDNTTG
-5833 IISTVAG
+5833 IVSTVAG
-5840 TTNALGFVA
+5840 TTDALGFVA
-5849 GSTPNEIDGNKTG
+5849 GSTPNEISANKTG
-5862 VELQAARMQNQ
+5862 VELQGAGMQNQ
-5873 HLTGNTL
+5873 HLTGNTV

-5886 ILGGADL
+5886 IVGGADV

-5907 SFSGSVQFNRIG
+5907 NFTGTVQFNRIG
-5919 LGRFGVLATEG
+5919 LGRFGVVAEEG
-5930 NVIEGNQIYRTT
+5930 N
-5942 LAAVVAS
+5942 
-5949 GVANVR
+5949 R
-5955 IEGNTMASPAGDLI
+5955 IEGNHLYRTTIAAVAVSGTADVHIEGNTIYSPTGDLI

-5974 AKNVEVL
+5974 SKNVEVL
-5981 HNTLW
+5981 RNTLW
-5986 AESGY
+5986 AEGGY

-5997 NSQAGFFSDFNN
+5997 DSQAGFFSDFNN

-6041 SVGATVVNPE
+6041 SVGATVVNPD
-6051 WARPRFESRHNDEY
+6051 WARPHFESRYNDEY
-6065 ALMPMFG
+6065 GLMPMFG
-6072 TQRFTSPLQT
+6072 TQRFTSPLQA
-6082 PEPGVAHIALRS
+6082 PQPGVEHIALRS

-6102 RERALPIQWESFNNT
+6102 RERALPIRWESFNNT
-6117 VGSRVRIDLYR
+6117 AGSQVRIDLYR
-6128 DTADGPAFLTTITA
+6128 DTADGPVFLTTINA

-6148 EFLWTPEDSGIAFGT
+6148 VFLWTPEDSGIAFGT

-6172 VDNPLVLDRSQEPF
+6172 VNNPLVLDRSQETF

-6243 VHIDTGSYSMID
+6243 VHIDTGSYAMIY

-6275 TGPTNTARIAELL
+6275 TGPTNTARVAELL

-6304 ADGIAVEHLTLRD
+6304 ADGVAVEHLTLRD

-6335 VTASGHLLEG
+6335 VTASGHRLEG

-6406 ISNTGIGFD
+6406 INNTGTGFD

-6467 SGLTGRGNVMVAG
+6467 SGLTGRGNVMLAG

-6503 SNVVRGNGIGIDAND
+6503 SNVVRGNGIGIDATD
-6518 ATVLGNRVFG
+6518 AAVQGNRVFG
-6528 NSVVGIRANDAEL
+6528 NRVVGIRADDVEL
-6541 LENVVYSNPVGIE
+6541 RENVVYSNPVGIE
-6554 ITGADLTVRN
+6554 ISGTDLTVRN
-6564 NIIYDSTTVGLRVN
+6564 NIVYDSTTVGLQVN

-6591 EPTADAIRIEGASKN
+6591 EATADAIRIEGASTN

-6614 WAQSGIGIAVDAD
+6614 WAQFGIGIAVDAD
-6627 SQAGFSADNNV
+6627 SQIGFSADNNV

-6650 TWDGV
+6650 TWDGA

-6687 NVLGFEA
+6687 NVLGSEA

-6728 PGSPVALTAVETID
+6728 PGSPVALAAVETID
-6742 AQQSSAIDRG
+6742 AQQSPAIDRG

-6776 TEQASKSAAEFIIVI
+6776 TEQASRSAAEFIIVI

-6799 EQQSVFDIRWN
+6799 EQLSVFDIRWN
-6810 HAGGTTVDIEVSS
+6810 HAGGTTVDIEISS
-6823 TGPAGTFETIA
+6823 TGPAGTFQTIA

-6842 YQWTVD
+6842 FEWTVD
-6848 PTLFPAGDD
+6848 PALFPAGDD
-6857 YVIRVVSSAD
+6857 YVIRIVSSAD
-6867 ATISDISNATFEID
+6867 ASISDISNATFEID

-6892 NVSGF
+6892 NASGF
-6897 AVRFNRALDLA
+6897 AVRFNRALDPA
-6908 QLNLYDGAGPGAALG
+6908 QLNLYDGAGAGAALG

-6928 VTGPAGQ
+6928 VTGPAGV
-6935 VRGSVVMDAD
+6935 VRGSFVLDTD
-6945 NMGFAFVK
+6945 GMGFVFVK
-6953 TGSALADGS
+6953 TGSALVDGT
-6962 YTVTLTSGAAA
+6962 YAVTLKSSAAA
-6973 LHAVNGDLL
+6973 LRALNGDLL
-6982 DGNADHN
+6982 DGNADRT
-6989 PGDDFSVAFNVS
+6989 PGDDFSATFNVS
-7001 GSAAAKVS
+7001 GSAVAHVS

-7018 QEAGVP
+7018 QDAGVP

-7030 PVRISGAGSFITAA
+7030 PVRISGAGAFTTASF
-7044 FEIHFDPTLLLV
+7044 EMHFDPTLLHV

-7065 TATVDLSTP
+7065 TATVDLSVS
-7074 GVARVQVVF
+7074 GVAKVQVVF
-7083 AVAVSGADLELGR
+7083 AAALSGANLELGR

-7106 YGARQVLDVRNVSVN
+7106 YGATQVVDVRNVSVD
-7121 GTALAAGDEDGV
+7121 GGAVAAQDDDGV

-7138 PGDTDGNAAYSS
+7138 PGDTNGNAAYSS
-7150 QDALYI
+7150 LDAQYI
-7156 QRVVARL
+7156 QRVVVRL

-7172 IDSLIVGDVNGSGR
+7172 VDPLIVGDVDGNGRIGST
-7186 LESADALLIQR
+7186 DALMITR
-7197 KILGLPTPIPDAV
+7197 KILGLTPTPIPDFAII
-7210 ASPPAAKAIEPSDVA
+7210 PPASLSTGPGDVA
-7225 RSLEPVPRS
+7225 RALDILPRAG
-7234 VLSSAPLGMAAA
+7234 LLATPAAA
-7246 GPTQVGA
+7246 MASHGQVGA

-7259 ARPASAPAVPPS
+7259 AHPASTRPALQSP
-7271 PKADQGQDWL
+7271 PKADAGKVWL
-7281 DSFVNHLGRTQDE
+7281 DSFVNHLGRSHDE
-7294 RNAAFRLR
+7294 RNLAFKLR
-7302 ISAVP
+7302 IPAVPSAV
-7307 TVAPKATVTLSTM
+7307 VKATVTLSTM
-7320 ERR
+7320 ERG